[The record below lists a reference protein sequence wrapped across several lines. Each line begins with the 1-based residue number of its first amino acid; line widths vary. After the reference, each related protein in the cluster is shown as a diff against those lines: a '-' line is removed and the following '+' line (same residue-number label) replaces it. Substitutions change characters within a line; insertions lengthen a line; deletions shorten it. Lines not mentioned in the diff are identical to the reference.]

1 MPKNTTGGNKAKGR
15 ANSESERSKK
25 NGRLVEDLV
34 FDLRGHEDFDGKV
47 HIGRVTRK
55 FGNGRFEIFVVED
68 LKTGPSPR
76 LLNAPLAG
84 RMRGRGKKDVW
95 VDVDTIVIL
104 GSTEMGGSLE
114 FEIIGTISPDRVR
127 DIRKVRPDLDAR
139 LFLSTATAET
149 DVEGIIFEKEEAK
162 AEDEEIDLDTI

>member
-15 ANSESERSKK
+15 ANCESERSKK
-25 NGRLVEDLV
+25 NGRLVEDLM
-34 FDLRGHEDFDGKV
+34 FDLREEDTVNGV

-55 FGNGRFEIFVVED
+55 FGNGRFEVFIVEQ

-76 LLNAPLAG
+76 TLNAPLAG
-84 RMRGRGKKDVW
+84 RMRGKGKKDVW

-104 GSTEMGGSLE
+104 GSTEMSGSLE

-139 LFLSTATAET
+139 LFLSTATAGADE
-149 DVEGIIFEKEEAK
+149 DGVVFEKDEVK
-162 AEDEEIDLDTI
+162 EDDGEIDLDTI

>member
-34 FDLRGHEDFDGKV
+34 FDLKVRDALEGV

-55 FGNGRFEIFVVED
+55 FGNGRFEVFIVED

-95 VDVDTIVIL
+95 VDIDTVVIL
-104 GSTEMGGSLE
+104 GTTEMGGSLE
-114 FEIIGTISPDRVR
+114 FEIIGTISPDRIR

-139 LFLSTATAET
+139 LFLSTATAEV
-149 DVEGIIFEKEEAK
+149 DEECVVFEKEETK
-162 AEDEEIDLDTI
+162 NDEEIDLDTI

>member
-25 NGRLVEDLV
+25 NGRLVEDLMY
-34 FDLRGHEDFDGKV
+34 DLRGNDSLDGV

-55 FGNGRFEIFVVED
+55 FGNGRFEVLIVEH
-68 LKTGPSPR
+68 LKTGSCAR

-84 RMRGRGKKDVW
+84 RMRGKGKKDVW
-95 VDVDTIVIL
+95 VDVDTIVVL

-139 LFLSTATAET
+139 LFLSTASAEA
-149 DVEGIIFEKEEAK
+149 DQEGIVFEKEEIK
-162 AEDEEIDLDTI
+162 ESDEIDLDTI

>member
-25 NGRLVEDLV
+25 NGRLVEDLIS
-34 FDLRGHEDFDGKV
+34 DLRSFDALEGV
-47 HIGRVTRK
+47 HIGRITRK
-55 FGNGRFEIFVVED
+55 FGNGRFEIFIVEK
-68 LKTGPSPR
+68 LPSGPCSR

-95 VDVDTIVIL
+95 VDIDTIVVV

-114 FEIIGTISPDRVR
+114 FEIIGTISPDRIR
-127 DIRKVRPDLDAR
+127 DIRKIRPDLDPR
-139 LFLSTATAET
+139 IFLNSASAEA
-149 DVEGIIFEKEEAK
+149 DEECVIFEK
-162 AEDEEIDLDTI
+162 DETKKDDEIDLDAI

>member
-34 FDLRGHEDFDGKV
+34 WDLRAHDALEGV

-55 FGNGRFEIFVVED
+55 FGNGRFEVFIVET
-68 LKTGPSPR
+68 LKTGPCPR

-95 VDVDTIVIL
+95 VDVDTIVVL

-127 DIRKVRPDLDAR
+127 DIRKIRPDLDAR
-139 LFLSTATAET
+139 LFLSSASADAEASEA
-149 DVEGIIFEKEEAK
+149 VIFEKDETK
-162 AEDEEIDLDTI
+162 DAEDEIDLDTI

>member
-25 NGRLVEDLV
+25 NGRLVEDLMY
-34 FDLRGHEDFDGKV
+34 DLRVHDPLSGV

-55 FGNGRFEIFVVED
+55 FGNGRFEVFIVEQ
-68 LKTGPSPR
+68 LKTGPCSR
-76 LLNAPLAG
+76 ILNVPLAG
-84 RMRGRGKKDVW
+84 RMRGKGKKDVW

-104 GSTEMGGSLE
+104 GSTEMSGSLE

-139 LFLSTATAET
+139 LFLSTATAEA
-149 DVEGIIFEKEEAK
+149 DEEGIVFEKDETK
-162 AEDEEIDLDTI
+162 NDDEDLDLDTI